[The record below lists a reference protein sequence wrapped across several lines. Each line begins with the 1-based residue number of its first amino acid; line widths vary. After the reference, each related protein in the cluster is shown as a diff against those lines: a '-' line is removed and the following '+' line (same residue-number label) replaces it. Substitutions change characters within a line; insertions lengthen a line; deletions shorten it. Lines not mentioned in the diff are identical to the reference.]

1 MRIEILAAPEVNVIA
16 REIQGQSRGG
26 NFHLRLNGHVMYR
39 SPIDGTERS
48 AGRSI
53 DLFVVAVEAWD
64 TYCDE
69 VIGAATDQD
78 ELAIVERLRLR
89 LDELNLLQDGE
100 VGYWDSVIAQAQESL
115 L

>member
-1 MRIEILAAPEVNVIA
+1 
-16 REIQGQSRGG
+16 
-26 NFHLRLNGHVMYR
+26 MYR

-53 DLFVVAVEAWD
+53 DLFVVAVEAWN